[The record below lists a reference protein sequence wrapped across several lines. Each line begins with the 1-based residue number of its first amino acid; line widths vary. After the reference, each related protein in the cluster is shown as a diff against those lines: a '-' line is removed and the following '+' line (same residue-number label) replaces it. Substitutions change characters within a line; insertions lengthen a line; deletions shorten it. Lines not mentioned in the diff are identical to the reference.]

1 MRVHFMFFR
10 KVASVFK
17 APWIRAAG
25 VLFSTI
31 VGAGMLSIPYTVA
44 HVGTVVGLLYILGMG
59 LIMCV
64 LHLIL
69 AEIVIRTRT
78 HLQLTGIIRKYLGPI
93 PMWIMATVFLVLH
106 IGAMVAYLIGEG
118 ESLSALLGGPA
129 VFWAVLFFIFGTTI
143 IARGVKS
150 IVRFDFWMS
159 IATVLAIG
167 LLVIKSFPAATQ
179 WFYIPAIS
187 SSLLVPFGVL
197 LFAFHGT
204 SAIPEL
210 EMIVGSD
217 AHALRK
223 AVLIGSLSPII
234 LYSVFAA
241 VVVAVTGQGTTQI
254 ATIGLGNAISPEVV
268 VIGNLFAIIA
278 MSSSF
283 VTIGQA
289 LRRTFQWDYGWRES
303 IALVAAVGIPF
314 FIYIIGAREFINVIA
329 FVGASCGTVEIF
341 LLVWAY
347 GRMNS
352 VHKSVYEKNSHPRR
366 RIRRG

>member
-1 MRVHFMFFR
+1 MKTHFMLFQKVGSFFNT
-10 KVASVFK
+10 
-17 APWIRAAG
+17 PWMRAAG

-44 HVGTVVGLLYILGMG
+44 RVGTVVGLFYILGMG
-59 LIMCV
+59 LLMCV
-64 LHLIL
+64 LHLII

-78 HLQLTGIIRKYLGPI
+78 HLQLTGIIRKYLGPL
-93 PMWIMATVFLVLH
+93 PMWVMAVVFLVLH

-129 VFWAVLFFIFGTTI
+129 IFWAVLFFIFGTTI
-143 IARGVKS
+143 IIRGVKS
-150 IVRFDFWMS
+150 ITRFDFWMS
-159 IATVLAIG
+159 VATVIVIG
-167 LLVIKSFPAATQ
+167 LLVLKSFPAINQ
-179 WFYIPAIS
+179 WIYTPEIS
-187 SSLLVPFGVL
+187 ASLLIPFGVL

-217 AHALRK
+217 THALRK
-223 AVLIGSLSPII
+223 AVLVGSLAPIV
-234 LYSVFAA
+234 LYSVFAV
-241 VVVAVTGQGTTQI
+241 VVVAVTGQHTTQI
-254 ATIGLGNAISPEVV
+254 ATIGLGNAISSEVI

-303 IALVAAVGIPF
+303 VALAAAVGIPF
-314 FIYIIGAREFINVIA
+314 LIYIIGAREFISVIA

-347 GRMNS
+347 GKMNS
-352 VHKSVYEKNSHPRR
+352 AHKRVYEKNSYSRR
-366 RIRRG
+366 RVRRG

>member
-1 MRVHFMFFR
+1 MFFR
-10 KVASVFK
+10 NIVAAIK

-44 HVGTVVGLLYILGMG
+44 HVGTVVGLMYIFGMG

-78 HLQLTGIIRKYLGPI
+78 HLQLTGLIRKYIGPVA
-93 PMWIMATVFLVLH
+93 MWMMAIVFLVLH
-106 IGAMVAYLIGEG
+106 FGAMVAYLIGEG

-129 VFWAVLFFIFGTTI
+129 VFWAILFFIFGTTI
-143 IARGVKS
+143 IIRGIKS
-150 IVRFDFWMS
+150 VARFDFWMS
-159 IATVLAIG
+159 LATVIVIG
-167 LLVIKSFPAATQ
+167 VLVGKSFPSAHLW
-179 WFYIPAIS
+179 WFTPTMS

-210 EMIVGSD
+210 EMIVGTD

-223 AVLIGSLSPII
+223 AVLFGSLSPII
-234 LYSVFAA
+234 LYSIFAF
-241 VVVAVTGQGTTQI
+241 VVVAVTGQDTTQI
-254 ATIGLGNAISPEVV
+254 ATIGLGNAISPTVI

-283 VTIGQA
+283 VNIGQA

-303 IALVAAVGIPF
+303 TALAAAVGIPF
-314 FIYIIGAREFINVIA
+314 FIYMIGAREFINVIA

-352 VHKSVYEKNSHPRR
+352 ADKHAYEKNSHSRR
-366 RIRRG
+366 RVRRS

>member
-1 MRVHFMFFR
+1 MFFQPVLSFVR
-10 KVASVFK
+10 
-17 APWIRAAG
+17 APWVRAAG

-31 VGAGMLSIPYTVA
+31 VGAGMLSIPYTVSR
-44 HVGTVVGLLYILGMG
+44 VGITVGVFYIVGMG
-59 LIMCV
+59 LLMCV
-64 LHLIL
+64 LHLVL
-69 AEIVIRTRT
+69 AEIVIRTRS

-129 VFWAVLFFIFGTTI
+129 VFWAVLFFVFGTTI
-143 IARGVKS
+143 IMRGVKS

-159 IATVLAIG
+159 VATVL
-167 LLVIKSFPAATQ
+167 VISVLIAKSFPTATN
-179 WFYIPAIS
+179 WLYMPMVS

-204 SAIPEL
+204 SSIPEL
-210 EMIVGSD
+210 EVIVGSD
-217 AHALRK
+217 THALRK
-223 AVLIGSLSPII
+223 AVLVGSLAPII
-234 LYSVFAA
+234 LYTVFAV
-241 VVVAVTGQGTTQI
+241 VVVAVTGARTTQI
-254 ATIGLGNAISPEVV
+254 ATIGLGNAISPSVI
-268 VIGNLFAIIA
+268 VIGNIFAIVA

-289 LRRTFQWDYGWRES
+289 LRRTFQWDYGWS
-303 IALVAAVGIPF
+303 ASVALAAAVGIPF
-314 FIYIIGAREFINVIA
+314 FIYMIGAREFIKVIA

-352 VHKSVYEKNSHPRR
+352 IHKRAYEKTSHSGR
-366 RIRRG
+366 RIRRS